1 MGGKLGKQH
10 TYVVSGA
17 CGADTRHV
25 VEPKK
30 IEEKNKDTRQIVE
43 AKRRESLQDSI
54 GSGAGELGHNQLV
67 DCKKFHF
74 GFIWGVAHQGSSDH
88 PLLSS
93 PQSSQNGIVE
103 VKGNKTYIVVGGI
116 YPQKNVNCTL
126 LFSTFQ

>member
-1 MGGKLGKQH
+1 MRPGGQLPRGRMGGKLGKQH

-54 GSGAGELGHNQLV
+54 GSGAGELGH
-67 DCKKFHF
+67 F
-74 GFIWGVAHQGSSDH
+74 GFLWGVAQQGSLDH

-93 PQSSQNGIVE
+93 SQSSPLAE
-103 VKGNKTYIVVGGI
+103 W
-116 YPQKNVNCTL
+116 NC
-126 LFSTFQ
+126 

>member
-1 MGGKLGKQH
+1 MTLLNNLDGQTEPKSSAKTCPLRSRSDRVEVKMGGKLGKQH

-54 GSGAGELGHNQLV
+54 GSGAGELGH
-67 DCKKFHF
+67 F
-74 GFIWGVAHQGSSDH
+74 GFLWGVAQQGSLDH
-88 PLLSS
+88 PLLFSSQSS
-93 PQSSQNGIVE
+93 PLAE
-103 VKGNKTYIVVGGI
+103 W
-116 YPQKNVNCTL
+116 NC
-126 LFSTFQ
+126 

>member
-74 GFIWGVAHQGSSDH
+74 GFIWGVGGKFGVNS
-88 PLLSS
+88 LSS
-93 PQSSQNGIVE
+93 PMNGFFIYVE
-103 VKGNKTYIVVGGI
+103 KTFLIFLSYR
-116 YPQKNVNCTL
+116 
-126 LFSTFQ
+126 